1 MKSFTTLLVAALAM
15 PILALPPVPAALP
28 PVVHA
33 DMEVMT
39 NIDFSV
45 EATP

>member
-1 MKSFTTLLVAALAM
+1 MKAFATMIVVVFAM
-15 PILALPPVPAALP
+15 PLLALPPVPAALP

-39 NIDFSV
+39 NIDSPA

>member
-1 MKSFTTLLVAALAM
+1 M
-15 PILALPPVPAALP
+15 PLLALPPVPAALP

-39 NIDFSV
+39 NIV
-45 EATP
+45 YPAEVAP